1 MHTPIRTRKSA
12 RVTTIAAQAAAMV
25 LLLSAVGMGA
35 FGLPGLG
42 MPETPVAPAGGA
54 EGQPGEEPEQPGRQ
68 YVAVVDPE
76 TVDYSLGMIKNHP
89 VPDPEP
95 GPDEVVIEDDPEID
109 STPGVRYVGSIK
121 VGGRAAAFMNI
132 GGITKLL
139 RPGGA
144 EYEGVRLV
152 RVDEGSVVVS
162 IRGGDEQ
169 EIEKTERVGPA
180 VSVVLGGAPEPVKD
194 DFTAV
199 AEDSPQA
206 PNFTPDMS
214 REERRQMLLDRAR
227 TERGRWERQRG
238 EDGGP
243 PN

>member
-12 RVTTIAAQAAAMV
+12 RVTTIAAQGAAIV
-25 LLLSAVGMGA
+25 LLFSGVGMGA
-35 FGLPGLG
+35 LGLPGLG
-42 MPETPVAPAGGA
+42 LPQTPVTPEGGA
-54 EGQPGEEPEQPGRQ
+54 EEQPGQEPEQPGRQ
-68 YVAVVDPE
+68 YVAGVDPE

-95 GPDEVVIEDDPEID
+95 GPDEVVIEDETTPDEA
-109 STPGVRYVGSIK
+109 PGVRYVGSIK

-144 EYEGVRLV
+144 DYEGVRLV
-152 RVDEGSVVVS
+152 SVEDGRVVVS

-180 VSVVLGGAPEPVKD
+180 VSVVLGGAPAQVKD
-194 DFTAV
+194 EFTAV

>member
-1 MHTPIRTRKSA
+1 MHTPIRSRKSA
-12 RVTTIAAQAAAMV
+12 RNTTLVAQAAAIV
-25 LLLSAVGMGA
+25 LGISGTVMA
-35 FGLPGLG
+35 FKGLPGLG
-42 MPETPVAPAGGA
+42 LTETAPDT
-54 EGQPGEEPEQPGRQ
+54 QPGAIDQPDTPPGQPGRQ
-68 YVAVVDPE
+68 FVAAVDPE
-76 TVDYSLGMIKNHP
+76 TVDYSLGMVSNHP

-95 GPDEVVIEDDPEID
+95 GPGEVVIEDEPETDPA
-109 STPGVRYVGSIK
+109 PGVRYVGSIK

-152 RVDEGSVVVS
+152 SVDNDHVVVS
-162 IRGGDEQ
+162 INGRDEQ
-169 EIEKTERVGPA
+169 EIEKTQRVGPA
-180 VSVVLGGAPEPVKD
+180 VSVVVGGATPPVKD
-194 DFTAV
+194 GFTAV
-199 AEDSPQA
+199 ADESPQA

-238 EDGGP
+238 EGGGP